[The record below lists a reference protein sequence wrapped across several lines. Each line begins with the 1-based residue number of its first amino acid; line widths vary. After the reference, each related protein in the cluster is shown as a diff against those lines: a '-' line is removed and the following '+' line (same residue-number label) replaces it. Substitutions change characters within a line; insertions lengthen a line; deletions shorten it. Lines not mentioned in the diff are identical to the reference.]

1 MARITDT
8 YPLTILEARI
18 ETKVSARLVPSE
30 AGRLNLHHASLPPL
44 VLGEVFGILWL

>member
-18 ETKVSARLVPSE
+18 ETNVSARLVPSE
-30 AGRLNLHHASLPPL
+30 AGRLNLYHASLPPL
-44 VLGEVFGILWL
+44 VLGEVFGIFWL